1 LIDDDD
7 GHAFDDGDACD
18 SDDALST
25 AALNA
30 DVVTAGAAADSA
42 DDADERLSGLPRI
55 LRYLLLVN
63 DRAASIELRHVGEHD
78 GIADHERLRLAD
90 ILRR

>member
-1 LIDDDD
+1 MQQVQRMQHEAWAEYWQNGI
-7 GHAFDDGDACD
+7 GWVV
-18 SDDALST
+18 T
-25 AALNA
+25 